1 MYYGVTFYVGEMLIL
16 VYTWEVSFI
25 FLMTAV
31 RLASQLE
38 IIRMTQEMDEQLK
51 DLISDKS

>member
-1 MYYGVTFYVGEMLIL
+1 MYYGITFYVGEMLIL
-16 VYTWEVSFI
+16 FNTWQISCI

-38 IIRMTQEMDEQLK
+38 IIRMTQEID
-51 DLISDKS
+51 

>member
-1 MYYGVTFYVGEMLIL
+1 MYYGITFYVGEMLIL
-16 VYTWEVSFI
+16 FYTWEVSFI